1 MINILSAFL
10 WFLHIDKGDRKSEF
24 ISVLK
29 VALSAEQWNTT
40 SQPYFGYLRWSYFV
54 RGGEKDCLGSVYGEA
69 TFVPV
74 YLAFSV
80 LCEAICTA
88 LYCFKKLG
96 KMCNWDLLV
105 YFLLFEKVEL
115 RTVLIFW
122 EYSVQKSD
130 SLKQVPKI
138 KKKVTKKETWV
149 IHLLLYFDNLLFDI
163 YPILSKMFDFRM
175 ELKMSGNT
183 QTLSRH
189 FL

>member
-1 MINILSAFL
+1 MTESLSLLVCLKLLYQQSSEIQLLSPTLVILDEVTL
-10 WFLHIDKGDRKSEF
+10 WG
-24 ISVLK
+24 
-29 VALSAEQWNTT
+29 
-40 SQPYFGYLRWSYFV
+40 
-54 RGGEKDCLGSVYGEA
+54 GGEKDCLGSVYGEA

>member
-1 MINILSAFL
+1 MTESLSLLVCLKLLYQQSSEIQLLSPTLVILDEVTL
-10 WFLHIDKGDRKSEF
+10 W
-24 ISVLK
+24 
-29 VALSAEQWNTT
+29 
-40 SQPYFGYLRWSYFV
+40 
-54 RGGEKDCLGSVYGEA
+54 GGGKKDCLGSVYGEA
-69 TFVPV
+69 TFVPL

-105 YFLLFEKVEL
+105 YFELFEKVEL

-130 SLKQVPKI
+130 SLKQVPV
-138 KKKVTKKETWV
+138 KKKKSNKERNLSYSSSFVLW
-149 IHLLLYFDNLLFDI
+149 YLLFDI